1 MQHAFQIS
9 RKIEYGTRAM
19 LFLASLPDGM
29 TTSFREIARRM
40 DIPEEFLAKILKIL
54 VKAKLV
60 KSVRGAHGGYSLA
73 QHASKISF
81 LDVIEAVEG
90 PVSVNVCT
98 AKDHVGCEFTG
109 ACTMFSVWQQGQ
121 KAMLD
126 VYRATKL
133 DKLAMRSLTHR
144 SPVLKKLVEPEPI
157 TRTPGR

>member
-29 TTSFREIARRM
+29 TTSFREIARQM
-40 DIPEEFLAKILKIL
+40 DIPGDFLAKILKTL

-60 KSVRGAHGGYSLA
+60 KSVRGSHGGYSLA
-73 QHASKISF
+73 RPASQVSF
-81 LDVIEAVEG
+81 LEVIEAVEG

-98 AKDHVGCEFTG
+98 EHDQGGCKFT
-109 ACTMFSVWQQGQ
+109 ASCTMFSVWAQGQ
-121 KAMLD
+121 ERMLE
-126 VYRATKL
+126 VYRGARL

-144 SPVLKKLVEPEPI
+144 SPLVRLGV
-157 TRTPGR
+157 TG

>member
-19 LFLASLPDGM
+19 LYLASLPDGM
-29 TTSFREIARRM
+29 TTSFREIARQM

-60 KSVRGAHGGYSLA
+60 KSVRGSHGGYSLA
-73 QHASKISF
+73 LPASQVSF

-98 AKDHVGCEFTG
+98 DPGESGCRFTN
-109 ACTMFSVWQQGQ
+109 ACSMYGVWAQGQ
-121 KAMLD
+121 ERMLE
-126 VYRATKL
+126 VYRSTKL
-133 DKLAMRSLTHR
+133 DKLAMRSLTHK
-144 SPVLKKLVEPEPI
+144 SPLV
-157 TRTPGR
+157 RLAADR

>member
-19 LFLASLPDGM
+19 LFLASLPEGM
-29 TTSFREIARRM
+29 TTSFREIARQM
-40 DIPEEFLAKILKIL
+40 SIPEEFLAKILKTL

-60 KSVRGAHGGYSLA
+60 KSTRGAHGGYALA
-73 QHASKISF
+73 RAASAISF

-98 AKDHVGCEFTG
+98 DKPEDEAMCRFNG
-109 ACTMFSVWQQGQ
+109 ACTMKSVWQLGQ
-121 KAMLD
+121 ERMLE
-126 VYRATKL
+126 VYRTTRL

-144 SPVLKKLVEPEPI
+144 SPVVSLGVAKH
-157 TRTPGR
+157 G